1 MDNGNC
7 VLGATNATK
16 ITALEENVKGMKDCV
31 DGVKRELST
40 FKYLLVATLV
50 AAIMN
55 LVF

>member
-1 MDNGNC
+1 MANGDC
-7 VLGATNATK
+7 VIGATNTTRIA
-16 ITALEENVKGMKDCV
+16 ALEEDMKEMKNCVKEVKG
-31 DGVKRELST
+31 ELGT